1 MKRTLSIILTVCL
14 FISAFSVGSYASL
27 TTEEIYSAY
36 DYNNDGIVD
45 LLDARMVLR
54 VSSGIEAPIE
64 GKDYDVNKSG
74 NPSPDYND
82 VKAVLYIALGIS
94 TDEIVVD
101 DTGYMLDLFR
111 KELNCIKDI
120 RPGFYKY
127 AEATCESML
136 VTTRNAPDDSLNVTD
151 MEFDDYTNKTCDYM
165 EDLLDSAAGLLIPS
179 SKKAEL
185 RANIAELRQKAV
197 EMYETKE
204 TKKRVLE
211 SSTTHYTDFPIN
223 NLGFSCYLTV
233 DDIKSIETKEEDGY
247 IIRTVTMNEDTYIG
261 NEYPTGTSGFKQ
273 RYQEISYGKVFNIP
287 ALSETDGSVVNKVTF
302 KDGVIVSKIDK
313 LTGVPVSV
321 KYSYTYIADVK
332 SATKVD
338 ENGEP
343 GLEMTSKT
351 TMKTIEEYTINP
363 VEVN

>member
-1 MKRTLSIILTVCL
+1 MKRTLSVILCVCL
-14 FISAFSVGSYASL
+14 LISAFSVGSYASL
-27 TTEEIYSAY
+27 TSAEIYSAY
-36 DYNNDGIVD
+36 DYNNDGNVD
-45 LLDARMVLR
+45 LLDARTVLR
-54 VSSGIEAPIE
+54 VSSCIEAPIE
-64 GKDYDVNKSG
+64 GKDYDVDKSG
-74 NPSPDYND
+74 NPSPDYKD

-94 TDEIVVD
+94 TENIVVD
-101 DTGYMLDLFR
+101 DTEYMLNLFR
-111 KELNCIKDI
+111 KELNSIKDI
-120 RPGFYKY
+120 RPGFYKH

-165 EDLLDSAAGLLIPS
+165 EDLLDTAGLLIPS

-185 RANIAELRQKAV
+185 RANIAELRQKAI
-197 EMYETKE
+197 EMYKTKE
-204 TKKRVLE
+204 TKKNVLE
-211 SSTTHYTDFPIN
+211 SETTHYTDFPIN

-343 GLEMTSKT
+343 GIEMTSKT